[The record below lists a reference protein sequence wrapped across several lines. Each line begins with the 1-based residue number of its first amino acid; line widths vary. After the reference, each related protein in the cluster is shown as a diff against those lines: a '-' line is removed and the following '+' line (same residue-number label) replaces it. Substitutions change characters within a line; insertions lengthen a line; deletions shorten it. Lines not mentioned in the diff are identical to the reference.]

1 MNGDKEDAT
10 GKYLGVILDD
20 KWTFGDHIRYAMDKA
35 EKSIATLGKLMP
47 NVEELT
53 GRTRRIQLNG
63 VTNSVILYRA
73 PVWYKACKIAKHRK
87 KLISSQRK

>member
-1 MNGDKEDAT
+1 
-10 GKYLGVILDD
+10 
-20 KWTFGDHIRYAMDKA
+20 MDKA

-47 NVEELT
+47 NVGGLT